1 MSATKETTNYKLPIF
16 EAADQPTWLGDFN
29 GAMEKIDSAVTTVG
43 ANASTAL
50 SAANNAVNRVGQVET
65 TIAGVQST
73 ANNAL
78 SLASTNERDIGTLD
92 GEVAALGIKFP
103 VATSDIATAAVT
115 AEKLADTAIKAVWA
129 AQHVYHFDSADPTA
143 DNTGMSV
150 PSNCYL
156 AGYFFAEL
164 GLLLLNKL
172 TMQSTASTTATM
184 SLPSYV
190 PVANDAIGQ
199 SVGVVHWTAS
209 NDFRG
214 WGQLKIAKG
223 TRVISVTSR
232 QSGDSTD
239 LNGAQMFYMGTTQQ
253 ATSAAS
259 YAKANGLL

>member
-29 GAMEKIDSAVTTVG
+29 GAMEKIDAAVTTVG

-65 TIAGVQST
+65 TLAGVQTT
-73 ANNAL
+73 ASNAL
-78 SLASTNERDIGTLD
+78 ALASTNETDIGTLD
-92 GEVAALGIKFP
+92 GEVAVLNNKFP
-103 VATSDIATAAVT
+103 IAAGDIATAAIT

-129 AQHVYHFDSADPTA
+129 AQHVYHFDSRDPTA

-150 PSNCYL
+150 PSGCYL

-164 GLLLLNKL
+164 GLLLLNEFS
-172 TMQSTASTTATM
+172 MQSTVSTTATM
-184 SLPSYV
+184 TLPSYV
-190 PVANDAIGQ
+190 PVANTAISQ
-199 SVGVVHWTAS
+199 SVGVVHWNSTT
-209 NDFRG
+209 DFRG
-214 WGQLKIAKG
+214 WGQMKIAKG
-223 TRVISVTSR
+223 TRIISITSR
-232 QSGDSTD
+232 QSGDSTN

-253 ATSAAS
+253 ATNAAS